1 MSHILFLQL
10 CASINSLFLFLSA
23 QRTDDT
29 CPCSREAMAPI
40 IITYK
45 RRRSEML
52 KMMVNEQ
59 VKALTIRP
67 TSHAKRRRVADSV
80 DSDVPSLLE
89 LLPPELFCH
98 ILSFVGPAST
108 TLLALAQ
115 VNEFFRGTMNAIG
128 NAMLPRAQAHFRVSL
143 PPKSPIESKTSLFIR
158 HARICN
164 HILNQLTKL
173 RTMLQATPTENDADQ
188 VQRAMDMSFALLN
201 IGPSLSLSLERQILS
216 TCGKCGGMAYKYC
229 KWMRSHCA
237 AASSDNK
244 EVGPRLEQ
252 ERQLLCVQNQA
263 RMDKAQSIMQMV
275 VFRDLQLSKEYDD
288 TPSLLTRSS
297 VSKASWVLGN

>member
-1 MSHILFLQL
+1 
-10 CASINSLFLFLSA
+10 
-23 QRTDDT
+23 
-29 CPCSREAMAPI
+29 
-40 IITYK
+40 
-45 RRRSEML
+45 ML

-59 VKALTIRP
+59 AKALIMQP
-67 TSHAKRRRVADSV
+67 TPLAKRPRGADEHDSD

-98 ILSFVGPAST
+98 TLSFVGPAST

-115 VNEFFRGTMNAIG
+115 VNQFFRGTMDAIG

-143 PPKSPIESKTSLFIR
+143 SPTSPIESKTSLFIR

-173 RTMLQATPTENDADQ
+173 RTMLQATPTEKDADE
-188 VQRAMDMSFALLN
+188 VQLAMDMALTLLN

-216 TCGKCGGMAYKYC
+216 TCGKCGGKAFKYS
-229 KWMRSHCA
+229 KWMLSQCA
-237 AASSDNK
+237 SADSK
-244 EVGPRLEQ
+244 EQGPRFLQ
-252 ERQLLCVQNQA
+252 GRQLMYVENQA

-275 VFRDLQLSKEYDD
+275 VFRDLQLNKEHDD
-288 TPSLLTRSS
+288 SPAVLIRSS
-297 VSKASWVLGN
+297 VSKGMLGTG